1 MNGGI
6 IMLAALE
13 YIFGDFWRFLSV
25 CVFLMIFALWKPVEV
40 NVMNGYWKEDDK
52 DNESGV

>member
-1 MNGGI
+1 
-6 IMLAALE
+6 MLAALE
-13 YIFGDFWRFLSV
+13 YIFGDFWRFLGV